1 MTMKRKFVL
10 AAAIAGACFFV
21 AGCQDDDD
29 TAALN
34 TGDAPMTAAETNAH
48 CSGKCSG
55 TCEKG
60 DVAAAETKAKGSC
73 CKGEAAQCTKKAN

>member
-1 MTMKRKFVL
+1 MKRKFVL

-21 AGCQDDDD
+21 AGCESD
-29 TAALN
+29 
-34 TGDAPMTAAETNAH
+34 GDAAAMGNQDTIRAAETNAH

-73 CKGEAAQCTKKAN
+73 CKGEAATCTKKAGN